1 MKVRVLVRLKQG
13 VLDVQGKAIEHGL
26 RDMGITALTDVKVGK
41 MIELEVQGKSGAEAH
56 KAVDEVCK
64 SLLANTVIEQ
74 YEIQEIK

>member
-26 RDMGITALTDVKVGK
+26 RDLGINALTDVKVGK
-41 MIELEVQGKSGAEAH
+41 LIEFEVQGKTGSEAQ
-56 KAVDEVCK
+56 KTVDEVCK